1 MKIAEIDIR
10 DKINDEI
17 KVQGRKLTWLADTVE
32 INYNTLYSIIV
43 QKTITLTDETREK
56 INDAL
61 GTDF

>member
-1 MKIAEIDIR
+1 MKVAEIDVR

-17 KVQGRKLTWLADTVE
+17 KSQGRKLTWLADTVE

-43 QKTITLTDETREK
+43 QKTISLTDETKEK